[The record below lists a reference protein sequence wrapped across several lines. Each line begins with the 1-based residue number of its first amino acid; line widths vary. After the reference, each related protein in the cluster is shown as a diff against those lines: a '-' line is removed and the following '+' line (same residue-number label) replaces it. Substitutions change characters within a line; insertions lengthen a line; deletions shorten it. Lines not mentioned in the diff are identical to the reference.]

1 MVSKAD
7 AHDLFFNLH
16 DFENY
21 SAIAPEAIA
30 RRGKRANLSIGTSN
44 ESILSPGLQAN
55 PVLKNR
61 GCGLSLEPQRLEP
74 EDRFE
79 HYHIIMERGRPK
91 TTK

>member
-1 MVSKAD
+1 VVSKAD

-61 GCGLSLEPQRLEP
+61 GCGLSLE
-74 EDRFE
+74 DRFE